1 MSKKI
6 AELDLTDC
14 KYLGEMHKRIKKAL
28 DLPDYYGENW
38 SAFWDCINVDC
49 DVDFLTVKGIN
60 TLPEEFSGAILK
72 FKEILERNKKYWAD
86 SDQPFDYKV
95 IN

>member
-1 MSKKI
+1 M
-6 AELDLTDC
+6 
-14 KYLGEMHKRIKKAL
+14 
-28 DLPDYYGENW
+28 
-38 SAFWDCINVDC
+38 DC

-60 TLPEEFSGAILK
+60 TLPEELSDAIFK

-86 SDQPFDYKV
+86 SDQPFNYEI